1 MLLIGDI
8 MNMNL
13 RLCLS
18 IATFA
23 VLLAGS
29 SETLLAQGGGAASGA
44 AAGAAANS
52 SLNKNIGKDKSP
64 TSVENSLDLIKP
76 ADQQEEAAYKSFLS
90 VSAENPPKKIALG
103 EEFLKKYPLSAYR
116 GQVFSALTGAYLVTN
131 QVPKMEEAGDQ
142 ALAANPK
149 DFQVMAM
156 LGQTLPRIMNASTP
170 EPEKRLAKAEQYSKQ
185 AIEGVPTLAKPDN
198 LSDQQFTQAKN
209 QTLALAHSG
218 LGLVNFRRGNY
229 EGAIAELNE
238 CVKLDPRGDATN
250 YYVLGVANMNA
261 KHYAESAAA
270 FTKCGEFSGS
280 LQATCKDG
288 ADKAKKLLAPA
299 ASTK

>member
-1 MLLIGDI
+1 MKLLIGDTI
-8 MNMNL
+8 SRNL
-13 RLCLS
+13 RFCAA
-18 IATFA
+18 IAAFA
-23 VLLAGS
+23 LLLGGS
-29 SETLLAQGGGAASGA
+29 SETLGQGGAASSGA
-44 AAGAAANS
+44 ASGAAANS

-64 TSVENSLDLIKP
+64 TNAENSLDLIKP
-76 ADQQEEAAYKSFLS
+76 ADQKEESAYKAFLT
-90 VSAENPPKKIALG
+90 VSPENPSKKIALG
-103 EEFLKKYPLSAYR
+103 EDFLNKYPLSGYR
-116 GQVFSALTGAYLVTN
+116 GQVYSTLTSAYLVTN
-131 QVPKMEEAGDQ
+131 QVPKMEEAGDK
-142 ALAANPK
+142 AIAANPK

-185 AIEGVPTLAKPDN
+185 AIDGVPTLTKPDN
-198 LSDQQFTQAKN
+198 MNDQQFIQAKN

-229 EGAIAELNE
+229 EGAITELNE

-270 FTKCGEFSGS
+270 FMKCGEFSGS
-280 LQATCKDG
+280 LLATCKDG
-288 ADKAKKLLAPA
+288 AEKAKKLATP
-299 ASTK
+299 